1 MNDLKYLKEIH
12 IISVNNECKEL
23 VAILKNNNKDT
34 HQNKDK
40 INIVCEQIFTNS
52 TSQHFK
58 FTLSEEKSFDINYSN
73 IVENYIY
80 EPGAALLK
88 AAPFKLLSI
97 MYGVKKLHPN
107 SHLYTSK
114 NEIKDFPGRKFKVI
128 DISSFNKKNI
138 KTFLKDVNKA
148 NLTIRNFPSTVAEM
162 RKRLKLSEGGDIYI
176 FATTLGNNDK
186 ILIKCQKL

>member
-1 MNDLKYLKEIH
+1 
-12 IISVNNECKEL
+12 
-23 VAILKNNNKDT
+23 
-34 HQNKDK
+34 
-40 INIVCEQIFTNS
+40 
-52 TSQHFK
+52 
-58 FTLSEEKSFDINYSN
+58 
-73 IVENYIY
+73 
-80 EPGAALLK
+80 
-88 AAPFKLLSI
+88 

-107 SHLYTSK
+107 SHLNTSK